1 MVACA
6 GTASNISVEMIG
18 TNAVGLGFVDGVPAV
33 NIHHVSGGVRS
44 SALTEEIMVA
54 PRAGK
59 QEQAVGAVDWRLQFL
74 GPCGGP
80 VRACPM
86 E

>member
-18 TNAVGLGFVDGVPAV
+18 TNAVGSGFVDGVPAV

-44 SALTEEIMVA
+44 SVLTEEIMVA
-54 PRAGK
+54 TGAGE
-59 QEQAVGAVDWRLQFL
+59 QEKVVAAVDWRPQFL
-74 GPCGGP
+74 GPCGRP
-80 VRACPM
+80 VRTCPM